1 MMHRFATA
9 MVSKSSC
16 IPEIRKLFNRPNN
29 SLRMILYRYGAGQKV
44 VVQSSAAVL
53 LNIRHCFAIDFSIYF
68 EIIIVGR
75 GSGRG
80 FVWNR
85 VG

>member
-1 MMHRFATA
+1 
-9 MVSKSSC
+9 
-16 IPEIRKLFNRPNN
+16 
-29 SLRMILYRYGAGQKV
+29 MILYRYGAGQKV
-44 VVQSSAAVL
+44 VVRSSAAVL